1 MGVLLASCG
10 GFRQPSGHEASQ
22 PPVFPDYAETTVP
35 STIAPLNFGLPEA
48 THIQA
53 TFTNASGEKLEA
65 QGKTY
70 VDIPEKKWHQLL
82 AQGGD
87 IRVEV
92 SIWTPEKPDGVSY
105 EPFVIHVSTDKIDP
119 WMAYRLIPPGYEG
132 WDKMGI
138 YERDL
143 SSFEVRP
150 IVLNT
155 QNNSGCVNCHAFCQY
170 SPETFMFHAR
180 GAGGGTLIYRNGK
193 MEKVE
198 INKMGPK
205 KNASYN
211 IWHPSGKY
219 IAFSSNSTKQ
229 SFYGCSRDKI
239 EVYDMRSDIIVYD
252 VENHNVLTD
261 ERFVDSVNWET
272 LPCFSPDGKY
282 LYFSTSHAVHVPMEC
297 PKLKFSIVRVPF
309 DEQTGALGQIDTVY
323 SAAQRGGSALMP
335 RISPNG
341 RYMLYTWGEYG
352 AFHVYHKEA
361 DFRMM
366 DLQTGEDVD
375 VSPLNS
381 NDVESY
387 HVWSSNSSWVMF
399 ASKRMDTRYTRI
411 FISHWDGKQ
420 FSKPF
425 LLPQRDPEHNT
436 MLMFSFNI
444 PEFMSAPIDVPKD
457 ELSDFFRVDN
467 PPSAQHR

>member
-198 INKMGPK
+198 IEKLGPK

-211 IWHPSGKY
+211 FWHPSGNY
-219 IAFSSNSTKQ
+219 IAFSSNGTRQ
-229 SFYGCSRDKI
+229 TFYGYSRDKI
-239 EVYDMRSDIIVYD
+239 EVFDNRSDMIIYD
-252 VENHNVLTD
+252 VVNHRSLAD
-261 ERFVDSVNWET
+261 ERFVDTLSWET

-282 LYFSTSHAVHVPMEC
+282 LYFSTSRAVRVPMEYHMLHYS
-297 PKLKFSIVRVPF
+297 LKS
-309 DEQTGALGQIDTVY
+309 
-323 SAAQRGGSALMP
+323 
-335 RISPNG
+335 
-341 RYMLYTWGEYG
+341 
-352 AFHVYHKEA
+352 
-361 DFRMM
+361 
-366 DLQTGEDVD
+366 
-375 VSPLNS
+375 
-381 NDVESY
+381 
-387 HVWSSNSSWVMF
+387 
-399 ASKRMDTRYTRI
+399 
-411 FISHWDGKQ
+411 
-420 FSKPF
+420 
-425 LLPQRDPEHNT
+425 
-436 MLMFSFNI
+436 
-444 PEFMSAPIDVPKD
+444 
-457 ELSDFFRVDN
+457 
-467 PPSAQHR
+467 